1 MATDNKVIEMPK
13 AEEKAPDNPG
23 IVEIKLKKPLD
34 YNGAMYDTITLDLE
48 NLTGKDSMEVEAE
61 LMQRK
66 KGAVIYGALNNDY
79 IMGIA
84 AKACAKAK
92 MPIGSDAFLAMS
104 LKDYNRVKEAVRNF
118 LLK

>member
-1 MATDNKVIEMPK
+1 MADNKTANAPQ
-13 AEEKAPDNPG
+13 EEATTKENTG
-23 IVEIKLKKPLD
+23 VVTLTLTKPLD
-34 YNGAMYDTITLDLE
+34 YNGRIYTEIIMDLE

-66 KGAVIYGALNNDY
+66 KQAVIMGALNNDY

-84 AKACAKAK
+84 SKATARAKC
-92 MPIGSDAFLAMS
+92 PLGTDAFLALS
-104 LKDYNRVKEAVRNF
+104 LKDFNRVKNAVQNF

>member
-1 MATDNKVIEMPK
+1 MAAENVKEIK
-13 AEEKAPDNPG
+13 IEEKAPENPG
-23 IVEIKLKKPLD
+23 IVEIKLQKPLD
-34 YNGAMYDTITLDLE
+34 YNGTVYESVKLNLE
-48 NLTGKDSMEVEAE
+48 DLTGKDSMEVEAE

-92 MPIGSDAFLAMS
+92 LPIGSDAFLAMS
-104 LKDYNRVKEAVRNF
+104 LKDYNRIKEAVRNF